1 MYILRG
7 LIKRMS
13 PSSRPAHFQIYDVM
27 KHENKEEEEEEEE
40 EEPWLWLSTV
50 FLAFL
55 F

>member
-27 KHENKEEEEEEEE
+27 KHENKKKKKKKKKN
-40 EEPWLWLSTV
+40 LGSGS
-50 FLAFL
+50 
-55 F
+55 